1 MTPRMHLIAVGII
14 LLVSLLGLFAS
25 GKLSFGPQQEQAAAD
40 PGQFLIT
47 VSATWGENCN
57 DYIKNNNDNPRRD
70 EKNIIISEQIP
81 PVKKD
86 NVLRRV
92 AAMCDTRAACAFP
105 VKQDILGPDPAPG
118 CTKAL
123 VIDYRCGEL
132 GVTERITAYSGNQ
145 LALDCNSPSS
155 VKQ

>member
-14 LLVSLLGLFAS
+14 LLVALLGLLAS
-25 GKLSFGPQQEQAAAD
+25 RTISFGTPDDVTDDPQ
-40 PGQFLIT
+40 QFLIT
-47 VSATWGENCN
+47 VSATWGDNCN

-70 EKNIIISEQIP
+70 DKNNIISGQIP
-81 PVKKD
+81 LVKKD

-92 AAMCDTRAACAFP
+92 ATMCDTRAACAFP
-105 VKQDILGPDPAPG
+105 VNQDILGPDPAPG

-132 GVTERITAYSGNQ
+132 GITQRITAYSGNQ
-145 LALDCNSPSS
+145 LALDCKTPPAAN
-155 VKQ
+155 Q